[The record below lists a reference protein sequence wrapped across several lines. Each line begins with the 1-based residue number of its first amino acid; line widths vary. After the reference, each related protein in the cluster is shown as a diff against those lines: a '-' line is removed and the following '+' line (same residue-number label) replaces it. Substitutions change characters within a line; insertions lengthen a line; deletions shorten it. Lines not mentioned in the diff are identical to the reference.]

1 MAYLGRGVSPR
12 KLFWWFFFITNIAT
26 VFAGLA
32 FHPVF
37 FYQYLILAPIYLLG
51 FYDLVQKEHTLK
63 RNYPVVGRFRYVME
77 DLRPKIYQYFIESDE
92 DGTPIPRTTRNVIYQ
107 RAKLA
112 LSTKPFGTQKNV
124 YEAGHEWINHS
135 MYPKEFNEV
144 QKDLRV
150 KVGGKYCKRPYSLSI
165 FNISAMSFGA
175 LSSRAVLA
183 LNRGAHLN
191 GFAHNTG
198 EGGISDYHLKGN
210 GDLIW
215 QIGTGYFG
223 ARDEEGRFCPDE
235 FKKKALLDQVKMIE
249 LKLSQGAK
257 PGHGGIL
264 PAKKNTEEIA
274 RIRGVRPGT
283 EVDSP
288 PSHKEFRN
296 AHEMVHFI
304 QRLRDLSGSKPVGIK
319 LCFGKRSEFVDMV
332 KTFKELGNY
341 PDFIVIDGAEGGTG
355 AAPLEFSD
363 SIGTP
368 LIEGLTNAY
377 NILKEYGL
385 KDDIK
390 LIAAGKLFTGF
401 DIVKAIALGADAC
414 YGARSMMLAIGCI
427 QALTCNSNKCPVGI
441 TTQNPDLVKGINV
454 EQKAKRVANFHHATV
469 EAVREIVAAAGYD
482 CVTGLKRKDI
492 YKRDSN
498 HGVHSYE
505 DIYPSFIT
513 NQEE

>member
-1 MAYLGRGVSPR
+1 MAYLGRGISPR
-12 KLFWWFFFITNIAT
+12 KLFWWFFFVTNIAT
-26 VFAGLA
+26 VFAGE
-32 FHPVF
+32 F
-37 FYQYLILAPIYLLG
+37 FNDFFYYQYLVLVPIYLLG
-51 FYDLVQKEHTLK
+51 FYDLFQSEHTLK
-63 RNYPVVGRFRYVME
+63 SNYPVVGRFRYVME

-92 DGTPIPRTTRNVIYQ
+92 DGTPIPRTIRNVIYQ

-124 YEAGHEWINHS
+124 YQTGYEWINHS
-135 MYPKEFNEV
+135 MYPKEFSEV

-150 KVGGKYCKRPYSLSI
+150 EVGSKHCTKPYSLSI
-165 FNISAMSFGA
+165 FNISAMSFGS
-175 LSSRAVLA
+175 LSSRAVEA
-183 LNRGAHLN
+183 LNRGAKLN
-191 GFAHNTG
+191 NFAHNTG
-198 EGGISDYHLKGN
+198 EGGISDYHQSGG

-223 ARDEEGRFCPDE
+223 ARNEDGHFSEENY
-235 FKKKALLDQVKMIE
+235 KNKATLEQVKMIE

-264 PAKKNTEEIA
+264 PAKKNTAEIA
-274 RIRGVRPGT
+274 KIRGVKVGT

-288 PSHKEFRN
+288 PSHKEFSN
-296 AHEMVHFI
+296 AKEMVEFI
-304 QRLRDLSGSKPVGIK
+304 ERLRKLSGGKPVGIK
-319 LCFGKRSEFVDMV
+319 MCFGKRSEFVDMV
-332 KTFKELGNY
+332 KTFKELDNY
-341 PDFIVIDGAEGGTG
+341 PDYIAIDGAEGGTG

-368 LIEGLTNAY
+368 LVEGLTNSY

-385 KDDIK
+385 KDEIK
-390 LIAAGKLFTGF
+390 IIAAGKLFTGF

-454 EQKAKRVANFHHATV
+454 EQKAKRVANFHHATL

-492 YKRDSN
+492 FKRDSN

-505 DIYPSFIT
+505 DIYPT
-513 NQEE
+513 YKVEV